1 MFYLKFRFL
10 FLFYLLIAID
20 DYNRWLNVKMF
31 EAQNTAVNT
40 EHISMPLLVQTVQ
53 ETCLTLGMNILQ
65 SLWIDLMP
73 LCSYIWTARIIW
85 VFGYY

>member
-1 MFYLKFRFL
+1 
-10 FLFYLLIAID
+10 
-20 DYNRWLNVKMF
+20 MF

-65 SLWIDLMP
+65 SL
-73 LCSYIWTARIIW
+73 
-85 VFGYY
+85 